1 MPGKDLGN
9 ILPTRRP
16 DGGRFSF
23 QASARPASLSVEAT
37 RVSQVILTTPIVQ
50 VNSSPDLLTRIAALE
65 AAVEALSNDRRWIVA
80 TLAELA
86 IELHELEGGQ

>member
-1 MPGKDLGN
+1 M
-9 ILPTRRP
+9 
-16 DGGRFSF
+16 
-23 QASARPASLSVEAT
+23 
-37 RVSQVILTTPIVQ
+37 ILTTPIVQ